1 MHDILPFIA
10 NFALKS
16 SQTGRNKDRV
26 NTLKDTCDPS
36 KFHICE
42 CKTSFFFIWVLRPV
56 KIISLILS
64 KVNRWVL
71 GGAKT
76 GFNLCAF

>member
-1 MHDILPFIA
+1 MHDILPFMA

-42 CKTSFFFIWVLRPV
+42 CKTSFFFYLGFTASQDYFTHFEPSQSLGLRWG
-56 KIISLILS
+56 K
-64 KVNRWVL
+64 NRI
-71 GGAKT
+71 
-76 GFNLCAF
+76 